1 MRCGLLAFLC
11 LAMNTPAIAQTAP
24 PTASGQ
30 ISPYAVDGLAVGA
43 RVQSNNS
50 GYREYKC
57 SPSDQFD
64 GFMWCQKERRQ
75 KERRGSYSVTY
86 SLLHSRDGKIV
97 YVNRFQA
104 PAFFGPNEADEDI
117 KRYSRR
123 LGESARITRMP
134 HRSGVPDGI
143 LAAWGNVEL
152 EPLDSASIAAL
163 GKGSSPKKGY
173 FVDFIG
179 NFARSAKEGLP
190 IYRVNAGAGFL
201 WVASFD
207 QKGRGTLRFA
217 AVDPSAFYP
226 ELLSATEA
234 GKTRNSDAQ
243 RALPETAPAAGA
255 EVSHQQAEV
264 AVKPNTAAE
273 VVRPNPAPGQRDPL
287 SVQTEIERLNA
298 ERAELGATI
307 KRLEADKA
315 AVEAKAHT
323 METTAYGAV
332 IVLLLVAAGIGVF
345 VFAMRQKQGPAGD
358 QSSVTSETKEP
369 SPAKP
374 AHITRT
380 GSAIAGYPQQPDL
393 ESDGGMDPS
402 APETREASAIETI
415 EVIKE
420 ELAGTDDTRFPD
432 LKATSSEA
440 PPSAPKTKE
449 PSANEPAEI
458 LKSEL
463 AATEDPQAADLTG
476 ASVDASSPAPARISA
491 SPRGLGA
498 LTGTMIVGT
507 VSAGAIATAL
517 YVKTPS
523 PYQSDEASRVGA
535 TREAPWEFHTK
546 NNDDKT
552 EAFVIAWQENGQGA
566 GAEIIGECANRS
578 ITFKATVLGR
588 DATPTV
594 ELPWDDKL
602 EDYRNSTGKFMQVI
616 YLPISVK
623 LNNGETEVIKR
634 LQEGAYRNVIR
645 LATLSLD
652 PTPAATRVAQLDY
665 NLSAAERTALASY
678 YPEHPLNIAEVRSMT
693 MQFETS
699 EGTMPIKI
707 MMDDPA
713 IQNFV
718 RACQKQ

>member
-152 EPLDSASIAAL
+152 DPLDSASIAAL

-264 AVKPNTAAE
+264 GVKPNTAAE
-273 VVRPNPAPGQRDPL
+273 VVRPNPAPGQLDPL

-358 QSSVTSETKEP
+358 QTSVPSETKKP

-415 EVIKE
+415 EVIK
-420 ELAGTDDTRFPD
+420 
-432 LKATSSEA
+432 
-440 PPSAPKTKE
+440 
-449 PSANEPAEI
+449 
-458 LKSEL
+458 SEL

-507 VSAGAIATAL
+507 LSAGAIATAL

-616 YLPISVK
+616 SLPISVK

-693 MQFETS
+693 IQFETS